1 MPLTLE
7 IQVTGEQQIQLM
19 LESVSI
25 RCRDLR
31 PAWGRIAH
39 DFDELEARQ
48 FDTEGG
54 LGQRWPALSPAYAAW
69 KAEHYPGKK
78 IMERTGV
85 LRASLAD
92 RWTGHVDRRTED
104 TLELGTSVTN
114 KRGVNYGLVHQTKG
128 VGGKVRKTIVVPDSA
143 QQRWAEIISTYI
155 VYGDIPQ
162 QMQQTMQKFS
172 LFGG

>member
-19 LESVSI
+19 LEGVAI
-25 RCRDLR
+25 RCRDLG
-31 PAWGRIAH
+31 PVWGRIAH

-54 LGQRWPALSPAYAAW
+54 LGQRWPALSPSYAAW
-69 KAEHYPGKK
+69 KAENYPGRK
-78 IMERTGV
+78 IMVLTGA
-85 LRASLAD
+85 LHSSLAE
-92 RWTGHVDRRTED
+92 RGPGHIDRRTSD

-114 KRGVNYGLVHQTKG
+114 ERGINYGLIHQTKG
-128 VGGKVRKTIVVPDSA
+128 VGGKIRKTIVIPDSA
-143 QQRWAEIISTYI
+143 QQRWADMIGTY
-155 VYGDIPQ
+155 VVGGDVLQ
-162 QMQQTMQKFS
+162 AMQRFS